1 MDGSDVPISL
11 LASLCTYAEKIL
23 KPLKQ
28 QRLIIGGELASDIT
42 AYAYFGPHA
51 VPGVWGGGAGVV
63 WELLVRSL
71 LIGPAWVTVCQN
83 LTKQVLIYGCTM

>member
-42 AYAYFGPHA
+42 AYFGPHA
-51 VPGVWGGGAGVV
+51 VPGVGAGGGGV
-63 WELLVRSL
+63 
-71 LIGPAWVTVCQN
+71 G
-83 LTKQVLIYGCTM
+83 

>member
-42 AYAYFGPHA
+42 AYFGPHA
-51 VPGVWGGGAGVV
+51 VPGVGGGGWGSVGVARKV
-63 WELLVRSL
+63 SPNWSGLGNCLSKLDETSV
-71 LIGPAWVTVCQN
+71 N
-83 LTKQVLIYGCTM
+83 LWLYNVG

>member
-42 AYAYFGPHA
+42 AYFGLHA
-51 VPGVWGGGAGVV
+51 VPGVGGGGLGSVGAARKVSPNWSGLGNCLSKLDETSV
-63 WELLVRSL
+63 
-71 LIGPAWVTVCQN
+71 N
-83 LTKQVLIYGCTM
+83 LWLYNVG

>member
-42 AYAYFGPHA
+42 AYFGPHA
-51 VPGVWGGGAGVV
+51 VPGVGGGGGGRVV

-71 LIGPAWVTVCQN
+71 LIGPAWVTVYQN

>member
-42 AYAYFGPHA
+42 AYFGPHA
-51 VPGVWGGGAGVV
+51 VPGVGGGGWCSVGAARKVSPNWSGLGNCLSKLDETSV
-63 WELLVRSL
+63 
-71 LIGPAWVTVCQN
+71 N
-83 LTKQVLIYGCTM
+83 LWLYNVG

>member
-51 VPGVWGGGAGVV
+51 VPGVGGGGGSVGAARKVSPNWSGLGNCLSKLDETSV
-63 WELLVRSL
+63 
-71 LIGPAWVTVCQN
+71 N
-83 LTKQVLIYGCTM
+83 LWLYNVG

>member
-42 AYAYFGPHA
+42 AYFGPHA
-51 VPGVWGGGAGVV
+51 VPGVGGGGRGSVGAARKVSPNWSGLGNCLSKLDETSV
-63 WELLVRSL
+63 
-71 LIGPAWVTVCQN
+71 N
-83 LTKQVLIYGCTM
+83 LWLYNVG

>member
-51 VPGVWGGGAGVV
+51 VPGVGVV

>member
-42 AYAYFGPHA
+42 AYFGPHA
-51 VPGVWGGGAGVV
+51 VPGGVGGRIV
-63 WELLVRSL
+63 WELLVGLS
-71 LIGPAWVTVCQN
+71 
-83 LTKQVLIYGCTM
+83 